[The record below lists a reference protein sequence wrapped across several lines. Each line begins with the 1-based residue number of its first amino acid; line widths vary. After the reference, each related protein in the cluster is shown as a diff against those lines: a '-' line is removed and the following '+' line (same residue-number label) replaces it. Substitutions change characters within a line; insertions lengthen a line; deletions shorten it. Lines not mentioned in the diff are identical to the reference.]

1 MYQLD
6 EKRKKKKY
14 GHNGKKHNCAS
25 KVKSKEYGIGECIK
39 TMHAEPD
46 ENGYVAW
53 YDVLFEHGI
62 EEQVPTESL
71 EILVSE
77 SHM

>member
-6 EKRKKKKY
+6 EKRKSKKK
-14 GHNGKKHNCAS
+14 GHNGEKHNCAS
-25 KVKSKEYGIGECIK
+25 KVKSEEYGIGECIK

-62 EEQVPTESL
+62 EEQVSTESL

-77 SHM
+77 SHT

>member
-1 MYQLD
+1 MYKLD
-6 EKRKKKKY
+6 KKRKSKKK
-14 GHNGKKHNCAS
+14 GHNGEKHNCAS
-25 KVKSKEYGIGECIK
+25 KVKSEEYGIGECIK

-77 SHM
+77 SHT

>member
-1 MYQLD
+1 
-6 EKRKKKKY
+6 
-14 GHNGKKHNCAS
+14 
-25 KVKSKEYGIGECIK
+25 
-39 TMHAEPD
+39 MHAEPD